1 MKGRV
6 ARGVGGGE
14 CDAGTGR
21 GSDAVDGRAGVDG
34 HAGVDGRAGVDESCN
49 DSVGATGEEP
59 SDQIPPD
66 RHEEAVQKPTNAEGE
81 KGKMPRCKQCT
92 RYYLVG

>member
-14 CDAGTGR
+14 CDAGTGG
-21 GSDAVDGRAGVDG
+21 GSDA
-34 HAGVDGRAGVDESCN
+34 VDGRAGVDESCN

>member
-14 CDAGTGR
+14 CDAGTGG
-21 GSDAVDGRAGVDG
+21 GSDAVDGRAGVEG
-34 HAGVDGRAGVDESCN
+34 SWN
-49 DSVGATGEEP
+49 DSGGATGEEP
-59 SDQIPPD
+59 SEQIPPD
-66 RHEEAVQKPTNAEGE
+66 RHEEAVQKPSNAERD
-81 KGKMPRCKQCT
+81 KGKMLRCKHCT